1 MNKILVVLLILVS
14 FILPFSA
21 SAASVDSGT
30 INSSAL
36 NYFEG
41 IIDKLDPEEQYFIYR
56 SGDYSATMLHGYELT
71 LSGSV
76 VSGSNVTQIVYN
88 SRGIADGSYNYT
100 PTIDYS
106 TLESIQVSTDRT
118 SIAYSSLGSWSTLGD
133 QKQTDLL
140 TYILWIVL
148 LVLFVIIIF
157 KFFRYRKGYI
167 SL

>member
-14 FILPFSA
+14 FTLSFSA

-30 INSSAL
+30 INASAL

-41 IIDKLDPEEQYFIYR
+41 IIEKLDPEEQYFIYR

-106 TLESIQVSTDRT
+106 TVDSIQVSTDRT
-118 SIAYSSLGSWSTLGD
+118 SIAYSSLGSWATLGD